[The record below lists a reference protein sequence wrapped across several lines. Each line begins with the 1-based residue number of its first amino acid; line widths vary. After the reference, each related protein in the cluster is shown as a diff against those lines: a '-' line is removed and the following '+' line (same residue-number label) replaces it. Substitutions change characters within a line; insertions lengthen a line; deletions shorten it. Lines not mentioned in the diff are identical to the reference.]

1 MYIYIPRELLWEE
14 ASIFSEDMAK
24 RIACSINSAVRKI
37 RLALMHSGRG
47 YDEAINPRST
57 CGVHPQNGSKTHE
70 KTRDFSNRTLVLTCL
85 NQRLIYGYFTWI
97 FFSARKTW
105 F

>member
-70 KTRDFSNRTLVLTCL
+70 K
-85 NQRLIYGYFTWI
+85 QGI
-97 FFSARKTW
+97 SATELW